1 MVCMELIVKK
11 KCEGK
16 KHVMEECHITT
27 SKQISTNI
35 QNHHLRKTGNNVIS
49 NFTLM
54 FQKFQNQNLFEKK
67 KREQRKG
74 NGKGETTPV

>member
-1 MVCMELIVKK
+1 MVCMELIAKK

-54 FQKFQNQNLFEKK
+54 F
-67 KREQRKG
+67 
-74 NGKGETTPV
+74 

>member
-67 KREQRKG
+67 KEQRKG
-74 NGKGETTPV
+74 NGKGETTLI

>member
-16 KHVMEECHITT
+16 KHVMEECHIIT

-74 NGKGETTPV
+74 NGKGEKTLI

>member
-1 MVCMELIVKK
+1 MELIVKK

-16 KHVMEECHITT
+16 KHVMEECHIIT

-54 FQKFQNQNLFEKK
+54 F
-67 KREQRKG
+67 
-74 NGKGETTPV
+74 

>member
-35 QNHHLRKTGNNVIS
+35 QNHHLRKTGHNVIS

-54 FQKFQNQNLFEKK
+54 F
-67 KREQRKG
+67 
-74 NGKGETTPV
+74 